1 MLIFETERIGGL
13 VYYNFTIMAKRLTI
27 FGVFFI
33 TFFLGACSND
43 EVSKEDEVRQ
53 FIESGVLA
61 AESRSHKDL
70 AALIDKSYKDDKKQD
85 KNRLMSLVQ
94 TYFYMH
100 KNIHL
105 FVKIDEIVFQ
115 GENGAFVSMYVAM
128 AGSVIS
134 DASMLSSLRA
144 KTYKFELQLIKED
157 EWLVSQAKWGKSSLK
172 DMIKLK
178 HAQMGDQ

>member
-1 MLIFETERIGGL
+1 
-13 VYYNFTIMAKRLTI
+13 MAKRLTI
-27 FGVFFI
+27 FSVFFVA
-33 TFFLGACSND
+33 FFLWGCSDD

-61 AESRSHKDL
+61 AETRSHRDL
-70 AALIDKSYKDDKKQD
+70 AALIDKDYKDDKKQN
-85 KNRLMSLVQ
+85 KNRLMGLVQ
-94 TYFYMH
+94 AYFYMH

-105 FVKIDEIVFQ
+105 FVKFDEIVFQ
-115 GENGAFVSMYVAM
+115 GEDKAFVSMYVAM
-128 AGSVIS
+128 AGSVIA

-144 KTYKFELQLIKED
+144 KTYKFELQIIKKD
-157 EWLVSQAKWGKSSLK
+157 EWLVNQAKWERSNLK